1 MCYYLT
7 SKVTGSETDDRTDV
21 TTHVLADISTQHVS
35 IRFLPSDLYF
45 TILQISQKQRYS
57 KIKPYLHQSQE
68 KMRFFLLFVAWLCAC
83 AAAGVEAVTETTT
96 KYYRATSGQQLAD
109 DVTLDESA
117 VHNDLSCASRCA
129 DDVSCVT
136 FTVCRQAAGK
146 QWQQCQVL
154 TNSLRYC
161 PTAIVYETEPPRGLA
176 LASKAADSHVH
187 VLVHVA
193 AAGLC

>member
-1 MCYYLT
+1 MCYYWT
-7 SKVTGSETDDRTDV
+7 PKVTGSETDDRTDV

-57 KIKPYLHQSQE
+57 KNKPYLHQSHE
-68 KMRFFLLFVAWLCAC
+68 KMRFFFLFVAWFC
-83 AAAGVEAVTETTT
+83 AAASVEAVTETTT

-109 DVTLDESA
+109 DVTRDESV

-136 FTVCRQAAGK
+136 FTVCRQTEGK
-146 QWQQCQVL
+146 QKQREEVWKMFFFSIKVQIESEDRTVH
-154 TNSLRYC
+154 
-161 PTAIVYETEPPRGLA
+161 G
-176 LASKAADSHVH
+176 DSNR
-187 VLVHVA
+187 
-193 AAGLC
+193 